1 MDKQTSEARVLDPIQ
16 QDNVGSSANSDSY
29 SGDSYADM
37 GTPTTNVRVLVAP
50 TQLPELPA
58 SLEYQL
64 QAKRLFDIV
73 VASTLLIVLSP
84 LLILLYAIIYLE
96 GGSAVFS
103 HTRIGKNGR
112 KFGCLK
118 FRSMVTNASELLQ
131 ELLENDPD
139 ARAEWEKDFKL
150 KNDPRIT
157 KIGRFLRRTSLD
169 ELPQLFN
176 VLKGE
181 MSLVGPRP
189 IVDSEIE
196 YYGSKYI
203 FFRSVTPGITGLWQ
217 VSGRN
222 DVSYE
227 NRVALDETYARNWSI
242 WLDFKILF
250 STIPVLLLG
259 SRGGAY

>member
-1 MDKQTSEARVLDPIQ
+1 MDEQTSEARVLEPVQLDQI
-16 QDNVGSSANSDSY
+16 GHSANSDSY
-29 SGDSYADM
+29 SDNSCSDIETSA
-37 GTPTTNVRVLVAP
+37 PRAQVLVPP
-50 TQLPELPA
+50 TQLPKLPA
-58 SLEYQL
+58 SLDYQL
-64 QAKRLFDIV
+64 HVKRLFDIV
-73 VASTLLIVLSP
+73 VASTLLVALSP
-84 LLILLYAIIYLE
+84 VLIVLYAIISLE
-96 GGSAVFS
+96 GGSPVFS
-103 HTRIGKNGR
+103 HSRIGKNGR

-118 FRSMVTNASELLQ
+118 FRSMVTNASEFLQ
-131 ELLENDPD
+131 ELLENDPA

-157 KIGRFLRRTSLD
+157 KVGRFLRQTSLD

-196 YYGSKYI
+196 YYGDKYI

-217 VSGRN
+217 ISGRN

-227 NRVALDETYARNWSI
+227 SRVELDETYARNWSI
-242 WLDFKILF
+242 WLDLKILIY
-250 STIPVLLLG
+250 TVPVLLLG